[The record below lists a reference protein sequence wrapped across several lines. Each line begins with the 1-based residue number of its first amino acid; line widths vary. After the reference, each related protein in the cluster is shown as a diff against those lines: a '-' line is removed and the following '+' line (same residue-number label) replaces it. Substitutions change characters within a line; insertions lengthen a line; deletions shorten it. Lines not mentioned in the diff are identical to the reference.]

1 MVKKLDFNALEQPV
15 LEITLRDK
23 EQTVV
28 RIVTPSTELVE
39 RFTAAAADIQS
50 ITNDNNGETIKAL
63 YGLVAELINNN
74 LDELK
79 FTAESLRDQYKM
91 KLYDMVV
98 FVKTYLDFI
107 KELETAKN

>member
-15 LEITLRDK
+15 LEITLRDPEK
-23 EQTVV
+23 TVV
-28 RIVTPSTELVE
+28 RIVTPTEELIE

-50 ITNDNNGETIKAL
+50 ITSENNGETIRAL

-79 FTAESLRDQYKM
+79 FTAESLRTQYNM
-91 KLYDMVV
+91 KLYDMVI
-98 FVKTYLDFI
+98 FVKVYLEFI
-107 KELETAKN
+107 KEIENAKN